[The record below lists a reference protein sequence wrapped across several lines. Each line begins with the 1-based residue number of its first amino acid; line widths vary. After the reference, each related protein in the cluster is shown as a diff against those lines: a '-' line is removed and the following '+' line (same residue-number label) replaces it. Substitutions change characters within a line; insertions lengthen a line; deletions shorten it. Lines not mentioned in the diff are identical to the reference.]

1 MQYKYKKTIV
11 LFTMM
16 IAIYFA
22 IIFVISN
29 IKENDFDSTMQN
41 DAVTSTIETEE
52 IYTPE
57 EYIAFAKSVN
67 SGNTYQ
73 NCEVSL
79 HANLVIL
86 PAIFEPPVRTFGAT
100 IPVFESQLFQ

>member
-1 MQYKYKKTIV
+1 
-11 LFTMM
+11 MM

-29 IKENDFDSTMQN
+29 IKDNSFEETMNNGVNDS
-41 DAVTSTIETEE
+41 AAITEE
-52 IYTPE
+52 IYTLE
-57 EYIAFAKSVN
+57 EYIAFAQSVN
-67 SGNTYQ
+67 SGNNYQ
-73 NCEVSL
+73 GCEVSL
-79 HANLVIL
+79 LIL